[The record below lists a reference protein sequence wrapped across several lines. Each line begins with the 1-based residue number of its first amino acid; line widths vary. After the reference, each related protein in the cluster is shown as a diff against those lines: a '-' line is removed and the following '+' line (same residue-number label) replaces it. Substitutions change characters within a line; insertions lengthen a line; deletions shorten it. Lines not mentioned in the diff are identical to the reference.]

1 MSQTA
6 GLPPKAEKRTD
17 TALLE
22 ARSLRKDYRLSGG
35 MLDRSHEIVRAVDD
49 VSFAVAPGETFG
61 LVGESGCGKSTVA
74 RCVVRLIRPNG
85 GSVIFDGGD
94 IGALTGPALRGFRR
108 RVQIV
113 FQDPFASLDP
123 RMSARAIV
131 EEPLQVHELGDR
143 VERRQRAM
151 EVLSLV
157 GLVPEQAG
165 RKPHEFSGGQQQ
177 RIGLARALV
186 LNPDMLV
193 LDEPVSA
200 LDVSIQAQVL
210 NFLREVQ
217 ERLSLTYLFIAHDLA
232 VAEYFCDRLAVLY
245 LGSVAET
252 ADSVTLFKNPLH
264 PYSVSLLSAVPI
276 PDPSSERR
284 RNRIVLKGEVSPV
297 ASSIVGCPF
306 RPRCPV
312 GRDRDVCRDDRPP
325 LTEVAPG
332 HGVACHFPGQLETS
346 GRVREFKV

>member
-113 FQDPFASLDP
+113 FQDPIGDIHQPQKIGENFAHH
-123 RMSARAIV
+123 
-131 EEPLQVHELGDR
+131 QVLGR
-143 VERRQRAM
+143 
-151 EVLSLV
+151 V
-157 GLVPEQAG
+157 GLGAG
-165 RKPHEFSGGQQQ
+165 LTPPGDNHQGRQGIKLLQ
-177 RIGLARALV
+177 R
-186 LNPDMLV
+186 
-193 LDEPVSA
+193 
-200 LDVSIQAQVL
+200 
-210 NFLREVQ
+210 
-217 ERLSLTYLFIAHDLA
+217 
-232 VAEYFCDRLAVLY
+232 
-245 LGSVAET
+245 
-252 ADSVTLFKNPLH
+252 
-264 PYSVSLLSAVPI
+264 
-276 PDPSSERR
+276 
-284 RNRIVLKGEVSPV
+284 
-297 ASSIVGCPF
+297 
-306 RPRCPV
+306 
-312 GRDRDVCRDDRPP
+312 
-325 LTEVAPG
+325 
-332 HGVACHFPGQLETS
+332 
-346 GRVREFKV
+346 